1 LARFG
6 GAFASISSSAD
17 GAIFAFDFRT
27 FWRSCAAVVS
37 SSPWS
42 VSAFSDFIRNFIV
55 DRAPQPP
62 FSGMFESRYL
72 FRGYRELVSG
82 GIYKCTRG
90 LLHPLRVEL
99 RSANVGK
106 APAVG
111 LKKAKNEMKNGEE
124 GTDDDGSRSRGSL
137 VPGILLVCVFVCID
151 ADGGRTLRESRS
163 NNKILKSTPVLSTIK
178 K

>member
-1 LARFG
+1 
-6 GAFASISSSAD
+6 
-17 GAIFAFDFRT
+17 
-27 FWRSCAAVVS
+27 
-37 SSPWS
+37 
-42 VSAFSDFIRNFIV
+42 
-55 DRAPQPP
+55 
-62 FSGMFESRYL
+62 MFEGRYL

-151 ADGGRTLRESRS
+151 ADGGRTLRDQLRKRS
-163 NNKILKSTPVLSTIK
+163 PEAITKF
-178 K
+178 